1 MAASAEKLVNGK
13 DDDDDEE
20 EEEEEEEEEKEE
32 EDIDGDNDGEVT
44 SLLSRSPSFFIPLK
58 LFTTQGKGPRV
69 IIVSRRRA
77 RGLKTSNK

>member
-1 MAASAEKLVNGK
+1 MNGK
-13 DDDDDEE
+13 DDDDDDEE
-20 EEEEEEEEEKEE
+20 EEEEEEGRRRRRK
-32 EDIDGDNDGEVT
+32 IDGDNDGEVT